1 MPATRARQAEGQ
13 SSAQRGKHAAQR
25 PIVHLRIHAHG
36 WTARQNDL
44 DQAGSLGG
52 SGDDRS
58 AQAMRFAQ
66 DIDAGETCR
75 FVRSSTQQLMAPGIQ
90 QSRIGFSIP
99 LRARARARLIA

>member
-1 MPATRARQAEGQ
+1 MPAKRARQAEDQ

-52 SGDDRS
+52 SGGVRCS
-58 AQAMRFAQ
+58 QTARFKASFAEK
-66 DIDAGETCR
+66 ILPS
-75 FVRSSTQQLMAPGIQ
+75 FL
-90 QSRIGFSIP
+90 
-99 LRARARARLIA
+99 AR